1 MEIKIIMLKS
11 GLCDHSDEYIIV
23 KKTVT
28 STRGLADFN
37 AAAIKG
43 ADKRNEKVVFKNCAF
58 TECIRKIINPQVD
71 YAKDVGI
78 VMLRHNLIE

>member
-1 MEIKIIMLKS
+1 MLKS
-11 GLCDHSDEYIIV
+11 GLCDHSDEQILV
-23 KKTVT
+23 KRTVT
-28 STRGLADFN
+28 FTRGFADFN

-43 ADKRNEKVVFKNCAF
+43 ADKRNKKIVFKNFAF

-71 YAKDVGI
+71 YAKDVDI

>member
-11 GLCDHSDEYIIV
+11 GLCHHSDEYIIV

-43 ADKRNEKVVFKNCAF
+43 ADKRNKKVVYKNF
-58 TECIRKIINPQVD
+58 QLTECIREIINPQVD
-71 YAKDVGI
+71 YAKDVDI

>member
-1 MEIKIIMLKS
+1 M
-11 GLCDHSDEYIIV
+11 

-28 STRGLADFN
+28 FTRGLADFN

-43 ADKRNEKVVFKNCAF
+43 ADKRNKKVVYKNF
-58 TECIRKIINPQVD
+58 QFIECIREIINPQVD
-71 YAKDVGI
+71 YAKDVDI

>member
-28 STRGLADFN
+28 FTRGLADFN

-43 ADKRNEKVVFKNCAF
+43 AD
-58 TECIRKIINPQVD
+58 
-71 YAKDVGI
+71 
-78 VMLRHNLIE
+78 

>member
-1 MEIKIIMLKS
+1 M
-11 GLCDHSDEYIIV
+11 

-28 STRGLADFN
+28 FTRGLAGFN

-43 ADKRNEKVVFKNCAF
+43 ADKRNKKVVYKNFQF
-58 TECIRKIINPQVD
+58 TECIREIINPQVD
-71 YAKDVGI
+71 YGKDVDI